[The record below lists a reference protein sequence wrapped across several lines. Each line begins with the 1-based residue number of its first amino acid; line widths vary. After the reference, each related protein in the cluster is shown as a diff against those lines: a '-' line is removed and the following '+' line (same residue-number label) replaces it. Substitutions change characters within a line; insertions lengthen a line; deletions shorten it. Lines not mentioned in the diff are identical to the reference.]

1 MDILGDVAPDPR
13 RRSRETAQLHSRLGR
28 DRSFFAHPDGISFT
42 VPIRPVRPDLLPHS
56 LKQLLAVDI
65 VVPDFYPAVPCR
77 LNIWGVED
85 ESARFVE
92 ISFDRHVQDNPEMSL
107 TAHIN
112 YLSAMIHTMIFPP
125 PDEGVLTPP
134 AAPIQ
139 EEAAFDIPIDPE
151 QPQNIEDRPHIQ
163 TIPRPPEWAA
173 AEDDYSGDESDYSE
187 DSASDADNSDSEDVG
202 KGAEATEVRNT
213 RTSREVLLS
222 FPSLGMR
229 GIELLE
235 IKRLSLTLKCD
246 RCKDVFDPQ
255 SLKVGED
262 GVSIPPERT
271 EICKKCSSYMNI
283 GFRREFMHSNSTRG
297 GVLRLEGCTAVDLL
311 PSHFYP
317 TCSECSFTYP
327 SPGIIAVR
335 GDIRTVVCRGCH
347 NHMDFKIPELKF
359 LMVAAADESTP
370 HPLRAIKKH
379 KESLGLVAGKELP
392 RRGRCLHYRKSY
404 RWFRFSCCLKVF
416 PCDKCHDAVS
426 DHPNEHANRMIC
438 GFCSREQIYYPETCS
453 TCHSNL
459 VGKRG
464 GGFWEGGKGTRD
476 KKLMSRKGKDSN
488 KQSLVSL
495 GWKVKAAH

>member
-163 TIPRPPEWAA
+163 MIPRPPEWAA

-283 GFRREFMHSNSTRG
+283 
-297 GVLRLEGCTAVDLL
+297 
-311 PSHFYP
+311 
-317 TCSECSFTYP
+317 
-327 SPGIIAVR
+327 
-335 GDIRTVVCRGCH
+335 
-347 NHMDFKIPELKF
+347 DFKIPELKF

-426 DHPNEHANRMIC
+426 DHPNEHANRMIWLALH
-438 GFCSREQIYYPETCS
+438 FASV
-453 TCHSNL
+453 L
-459 VGKRG
+459 VHI
-464 GGFWEGGKGTRD
+464 FDAYFLQQWI
-476 KKLMSRKGKDSN
+476 LFS
-488 KQSLVSL
+488 
-495 GWKVKAAH
+495 